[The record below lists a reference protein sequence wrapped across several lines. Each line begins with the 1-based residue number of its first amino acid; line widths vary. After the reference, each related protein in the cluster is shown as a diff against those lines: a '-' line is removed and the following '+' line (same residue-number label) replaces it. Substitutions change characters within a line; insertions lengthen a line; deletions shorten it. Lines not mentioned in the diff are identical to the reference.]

1 LERILVELSIT
12 ELPQLVNVVKG
23 DMSLVG
29 PRPEGGERVSRYSA
43 WERQRLTVKPG
54 ITGLAQVHGLREQHS
69 SEEKCRFDLQY
80 LLDASLFLDLS
91 LLLQTI
97 WTLAARTF
105 QRGPASSGLPIT
117 ERKASFLQEMVPSA
131 HRSQSGTD

>member
-1 LERILVELSIT
+1 
-12 ELPQLVNVVKG
+12 
-23 DMSLVG
+23 MVG
-29 PRPEGGERVSRYSA
+29 PRPESPERVKGYTE

-54 ITGLAQVHGLREQHS
+54 ITGLAQVHGLRERNS

-80 LLDASLFLDLS
+80 NLDSSPLLDVS

-97 WTLAARTF
+97 WTLVTRALHPNTV
-105 QRGPASSGLPIT
+105 GSIT
-117 ERKASFLQEMVPSA
+117 EELSQPGDVLILQEVLQRA